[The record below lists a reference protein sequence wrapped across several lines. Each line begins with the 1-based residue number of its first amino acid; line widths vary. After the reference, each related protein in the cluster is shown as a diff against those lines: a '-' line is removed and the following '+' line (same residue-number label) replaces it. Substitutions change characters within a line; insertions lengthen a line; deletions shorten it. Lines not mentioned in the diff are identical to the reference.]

1 MKNIVILDVETTG
14 ANHLIDEVCQMSY
27 IVLGSD
33 LSIVEAKNFFFMV
46 DYVNFKSDKKKLN
59 IDELK
64 SLSNNK
70 TFKDQ
75 YKEIFNDLNNNF
87 IVCHKCEHDI
97 SFVKSE
103 FMRCDNKNNFVYEEF
118 CTMKYY
124 TDILKIPSE
133 KFGYKYPKLIEVM
146 PFLNIKRGDIYSSC
160 KQIFNLTNEITF
172 HDSRVDVAST
182 YLVAIK
188 TGEIIN
194 RYKDYLNKSINN
206 TQINKHENLEDN
218 INNSS
223 RLAKKNDA
231 HTDNA
236 NERDMSLFKSLFS
249 FKGKI
254 DRNKYICYVLLTA
267 AMYMLANIIIDNIY
281 TYSFMS
287 DNTSIIISV
296 LLWVINGFGLTALTV
311 KRIRYNEES
320 MWLIFLLLIP
330 IINLIF
336 VLHLSIKKDIE
347 TINTHDMDSLT
358 YRNKKLKKI
367 SYISICILIAT
378 GIYTSYEIYG
388 IIKQE
393 QAIDIVMNTL
403 YDKDKSSTKTIAT
416 YIEEKV
422 EDINPYYIDDWYA
435 VKIDSNTYLVT
446 FDFDIEDDYYSNGY
460 NSYPYEVNIDTKEVT
475 EISSDKMIK
484 KYEDMGQ
491 FDDRLYINEFKI
503 EKSM

>member
-14 ANHLIDEVCQMSY
+14 ANHLIDEICQMSY

-46 DYVNFKSDKKKLN
+46 EYVNFKSYKKKLN

-64 SLSNNK
+64 SLSNDK

-75 YKEIFNDLNNNF
+75 YEEIFNDLNNNF

-97 SFVKSE
+97 NFVKSE

-133 KFGYKYPKLIEVM
+133 KFGYKYPKLIEIM
-146 PFLNIKRGDIYSSC
+146 PFLNIKRGDIYSSS
-160 KQIFNLTNEITF
+160 KEIFNLTDEEITSK
-172 HDSRVDVAST
+172 DIRVDLAT
-182 YLVAIK
+182 IYLTAMK
-188 TGEIIN
+188 TEELIN
-194 RYKDYLNKSINN
+194 RYKDYLNKPINDDIE
-206 TQINKHENLEDN
+206 TDKHEKSEN
-218 INNSS
+218 NNSS
-223 RLAKKNDA
+223 KLSKNNDV

-236 NERDMSLFKSLFS
+236 NERDMSLFKSLVS

-254 DRNKYICYVLLTA
+254 DRNKYSCYVLLTA
-267 AMYMLANIIIDNIY
+267 AIYMLANIIADSIY

-296 LLWVINGFGLTALTV
+296 LLWIINGFGLTALTV
-311 KRIRYNEES
+311 KRIRYKEES

-336 VLHLSIKKDIE
+336 VLHLCIKKDIE
-347 TINTHDMDSLT
+347 ATNTHDMNRFA

-388 IIKQE
+388 IIKEE
-393 QAIDIVMNTL
+393 QAIDIVINTL
-403 YDKDKSSTKTIAT
+403 YDKDKSSTKTIGT

-446 FDFDIEDDYYSNGY
+446 FNFDIEDDYYTNGY

-484 KYEDMGQ
+484 KYEDLGQ
-491 FDDRLYINEFKI
+491 FDDRVYINEFKI

>member
-1 MKNIVILDVETTG
+1 
-14 ANHLIDEVCQMSY
+14 
-27 IVLGSD
+27 
-33 LSIVEAKNFFFMV
+33 
-46 DYVNFKSDKKKLN
+46 
-59 IDELK
+59 
-64 SLSNNK
+64 
-70 TFKDQ
+70 
-75 YKEIFNDLNNNF
+75 
-87 IVCHKCEHDI
+87 
-97 SFVKSE
+97 
-103 FMRCDNKNNFVYEEF
+103 
-118 CTMKYY
+118 
-124 TDILKIPSE
+124 
-133 KFGYKYPKLIEVM
+133 
-146 PFLNIKRGDIYSSC
+146 
-160 KQIFNLTNEITF
+160 
-172 HDSRVDVAST
+172 
-182 YLVAIK
+182 
-188 TGEIIN
+188 
-194 RYKDYLNKSINN
+194 
-206 TQINKHENLEDN
+206 
-218 INNSS
+218 
-223 RLAKKNDA
+223 
-231 HTDNA
+231 
-236 NERDMSLFKSLFS
+236 MSLFKSLFS

-267 AMYMLANIIIDNIY
+267 AVYMLANIIIDNIY

-367 SYISICILIAT
+367 SYISICVLIAT
-378 GIYTSYEIYG
+378 GIYTSYEIYR

-446 FDFDIEDDYYSNGY
+446 FDFDIEDGYYSNGY